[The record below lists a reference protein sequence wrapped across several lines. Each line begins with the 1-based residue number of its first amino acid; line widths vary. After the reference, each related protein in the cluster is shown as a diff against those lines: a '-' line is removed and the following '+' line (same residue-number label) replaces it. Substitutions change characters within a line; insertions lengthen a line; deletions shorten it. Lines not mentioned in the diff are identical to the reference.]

1 MAIHSLGYVVARSS
15 NCSEWTEFATQVL
28 GLQDANSLRSD
39 GDDAHYFKMD
49 DRPYRIIVEPAEE
62 SRYGASGWE
71 CADDR
76 EYADTL
82 ARLREAGVAVEHADA
97 EELTRRRVQALARFQ
112 DPSGNDH
119 ELYWGMVSDFSR
131 FVSPVGVAE
140 FVTGELGMGHT
151 VLPAPNFD
159 ATVEFF
165 VDVLGLGLSDL
176 MKIRFTPDP
185 AEPEKRLWFMHC
197 NGRHHSLALFETPMP
212 SGCVHIMLETVD
224 LDEVGYA
231 MDRRE
236 AHGVRLT
243 ATLGRHANDH
253 MVSFYM
259 ATPSGF
265 DVEFGAGGRVIDD
278 WNSYPAF
285 QSTVASLWGHD
296 FSVGQQP
303 PADGDAE

>member
-1 MAIHSLGYVVARSS
+1 MAIHSLGYITAKSTD
-15 NCSEWTEFATQVL
+15 CGEWTDYATQVL
-28 GLQDANSLRSD
+28 GAQDASGLRVD
-39 GDDAHYFKMD
+39 GDSAHYFKID
-49 DRPYRIIVEPAEE
+49 DRPYRIVVEPAEE
-62 SRYGASGWE
+62 NRYGASGWE

-82 ARLREAGVAVEHADA
+82 ARLRDAGVDVEEVSGDDLA
-97 EELTRRRVQALARFQ
+97 RRRVQALARFR

-131 FVSPVGVAE
+131 FVSPVGVSG

-151 VLPAPNFD
+151 VLPAPDFD
-159 ATVEFF
+159 ATAAFF
-165 VDVLGLGLSDL
+165 VDVLGFGLSDL

-212 SGCVHIMLETVD
+212 SGCVHIMLEAAT

-236 AHGVRLT
+236 ANGVRLT

-265 DVEFGAGGRVIDD
+265 DLEFGAEGRVIED
-278 WNSYPAF
+278 WSQYPAF
-285 QSTVASLWGHD
+285 QSTVASFWGHD
-296 FSVGQQP
+296 FSVGQQA
-303 PADGDAE
+303 PAAGDGA